1 METIAVA
8 TQNKQVGKTS
18 STVNLGAAL
27 ALAGQRV
34 LIVDL
39 DPQAQAG
46 MALGRHLSGG
56 DQRARSLGWAIQ
68 GRLQGVRPD
77 LSESW
82 FDRSELVAGFGG
94 AGSLHLLACEESTM
108 NAVQEVIHRKGY
120 YATPVL
126 RRMLAE
132 VASDFDFTLID
143 TPSAVPSLSA
153 TAFAA
158 ADGVVTVCVP
168 EYASLKGAAVTRA
181 AVRHVKDRTGGECD
195 PRYLG
200 AIVNRSHPPSAREG
214 QAVGFREALRD
225 AGLVPF
231 PADIRL
237 DRRIGDSFA
246 LGVPA
251 AIQFA
256 EHPPGRMYGN
266 LLGQVLARMRRCREG
281 QEVPVRTD
289 A

>member
-1 METIAVA
+1 M
-8 TQNKQVGKTS
+8 GKTS

-46 MALGRHLSGG
+46 TALGLHLSGG
-56 DQRARSLGWAIQ
+56 DQGARSLGWAVQ
-68 GRLQGVRPD
+68 GRLQGLRPD
-77 LSESW
+77 ISQVW
-82 FDRSELVAGFGG
+82 FDRSELVAGFPG

-108 NAVQEVIHRKGY
+108 SAVQEVIHKNGY
-120 YATPVL
+120 RATPVL
-126 RRMLAE
+126 RRMLAD
-132 VASDFDFTLID
+132 VTSDFDFTLID
-143 TPSAVPSLSA
+143 TPSAVSSLSA

-168 EYASLKGAAVTRA
+168 EYASLKGAAVTRG

-200 AIVNRSHPPSAREG
+200 AIVNRSSLPSAREG
-214 QAVGFREALRD
+214 READIREAMHD
-225 AGLVPF
+225 AGLAPF
-231 PADIRL
+231 PAGIRL
-237 DRRIGDSFA
+237 DRRISDSFA
-246 LGVPA
+246 VGVPA

-256 EHPPGRMYGN
+256 DRAPGRMYGE
-266 LLGQVLARMRRCREG
+266 LLGQMLDRMRRCRE
-281 QEVPVRTD
+281 E
-289 A
+289 